1 MAKVWYTSALVMAL
15 AATASAQHK
24 LCGEGPKPT
33 SKPTPGK
40 TRPLVVGHRGAPGYL
55 PDHTIEGYTLAIE
68 TGVDYI
74 EPDLVSTKDG
84 FLVVRHEPNII
95 GTTDVDSR
103 PEFKDRKK
111 TMKVDGV
118 DDTGYFVS
126 DFTLAEIKTLR
137 AIQPLPERDQ
147 SFNGKFEI
155 PTFEEVI
162 ALAQKKSKETG
173 RTIGIYPET
182 KHPTYHRQ
190 LNLPIEDK
198 LLAALDKAGWNNAEA
213 PVIIQSFETANLK
226 ELRKKTKVTLS
237 QLVDGGEIDYKT
249 GDLLPDTKPYDWT
262 VSGRNG
268 SNLDLLT
275 PEGLK
280 EVATYADIIA
290 PWKRYLVKSFSVN
303 GTATD
308 VNGDGKVSDADFN
321 VKPNPK
327 LFEDAHAAGL
337 KVHTWTFRDEPYRLA
352 LDYKNSPEA
361 ELMQFFDLGLDG
373 FFTDNCKSGVPAR
386 NKWVAQH

>member
-1 MAKVWYTSALVMAL
+1 MTLAAATTSAKNHLRGE
-15 AATASAQHK
+15 AADQTMQ
-24 LCGEGPKPT
+24 PP
-33 SKPTPGK
+33 SKPTLGK
-40 TRPLVVGHRGAPGYL
+40 TCPLVVGHRGAPGYL
-55 PDHTIEGYTLAIE
+55 PDHTIDGYTLAIE

-95 GTTDVDSR
+95 ATTDVDSR

-111 TMKVDGV
+111 TMKVDDV
-118 DDTGYFVS
+118 DETGYFVS

-137 AIQPLPERDQ
+137 AVQPLPERDQ
-147 SFNGKFEI
+147 GFNGKFEI

-198 LLAALDKAGWNNAEA
+198 LLAALDKAGWNNADA

-237 QLVDGGEIDYKT
+237 QLVDSSEIDYKT
-249 GDLLPDTKPYDWT
+249 GDLLPDAKPYDWI

-268 SNLDLLT
+268 SNIDLLT

-290 PWKRYLVKSFSVN
+290 PWKGYLVRPFSVN
-303 GTATD
+303 GMAMD
-308 VNGDGKVSDADFN
+308 VNGDGKISDADFN
-321 VKPNPK
+321 VRPNPQ
-327 LFEDAHAAGL
+327 LFEDARAAGL

-352 LDYKNSPEA
+352 LDYTNNPEA
-361 ELMQFFDLGLDG
+361 ELLQFFDLGLDG
-373 FFTDNCKSGVPAR
+373 FFTDNCKSGVQAR